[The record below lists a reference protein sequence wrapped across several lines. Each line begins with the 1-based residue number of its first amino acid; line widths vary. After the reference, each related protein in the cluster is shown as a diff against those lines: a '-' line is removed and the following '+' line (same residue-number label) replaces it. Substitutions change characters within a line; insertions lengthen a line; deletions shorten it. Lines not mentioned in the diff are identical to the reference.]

1 MRRVLAKFSTIVAAQ
16 LTLAMTALLLVA
28 FAPPAQGRML
38 LVPIDGKPIPAAMVE
53 GHHATPLKP
62 GPLEGSWI
70 VEGQRDAL
78 AGLFASEGIVVLAAP
93 EAICGGTASSEE
105 QQA

>member
-1 MRRVLAKFSTIVAAQ
+1 MQRVLAKFSPIVAAQ
-16 LTLAMTALLLVA
+16 LTLAIATILLVA

-38 LVPIDGKPIPAAMVE
+38 LVPIDGEPIRAAMIE
-53 GHHATPLKP
+53 SHHATPLKA

-78 AGLFASEGIVVLAAP
+78 AGLFSSEGIIVLSAP
-93 EAICGGTASSEE
+93 EALCGGSVANGEYQS
-105 QQA
+105 